1 VQESHLK
8 DRHAIAAIVLVL
20 AITGLVMVAST
31 KMVGAGGPQEC
42 RLLNRQLLWVALAV
56 TFMFLFSR
64 IDYRL
69 LGLFSPFILVGT
81 VLLLIAVLVIGFEH
95 NGARRWIRFLGFGVQ
110 PSELAKFAL
119 VVFVSAW
126 LSRDDDRP
134 KSFRYGFLP
143 VLIVAGLIGGLVLI
157 EPDFGTAVLLVVVAM
172 TIGLLA
178 GIRVRYCMP
187 LVVFAVPLLY
197 HLVWM
202 VQYRHDRLLA
212 FLDPWKYYNGV
223 GYQLC
228 QSLVALGTGGVFG
241 VGPGQSR
248 QKLGFLPEAVH
259 DFIFA
264 ILGEELG
271 ILGTMTVVVL
281 FGAFVV
287 FGMRVAFRAR
297 DRLGFLIAS
306 GVTLT
311 IAFQA
316 LINVAV
322 VTGSAPTKGISLPFV
337 SFGGSSLFF
346 LMCSVGVLLNVARRA
361 EATEAAPE
369 SVPAED

>member
-1 VQESHLK
+1 MIV
-8 DRHAIAAIVLVL
+8 AIVLVL
-20 AITGLVMVAST
+20 AIVGLVMVAST
-31 KMVGAGGPQEC
+31 KMVRASGPQDC
-42 RLLNRQLLWVALAV
+42 RLLNRQLLWVALALTV
-56 TFMFLFSR
+56 MVVFSK

-69 LGLFSPFILVGT
+69 LALLSPFILVGT
-81 VLLLIAVLVIGFEH
+81 VLLLIAVLVIGFKH
-95 NGARRWIRFLGFGVQ
+95 NGARRWIRFLGFGIQ

-119 VVFVSAW
+119 VLFVSAW
-126 LSRDDDRP
+126 LSRDPERP
-134 KSFRYGFLP
+134 KSLRMGFLP
-143 VLIVAGLIGGLVLI
+143 VLVVAGLVGGLVLV
-157 EPDFGTAVLLVVVAM
+157 EPDFGTALLLVIITM

-178 GIRVRYCMP
+178 GVRLRHCAP
-187 LVVFAVPLLY
+187 LVVFAVPLSY
-197 HLVWM
+197 HLVWA
-202 VQYRHDRLLA
+202 VKYRHDRLLA
-212 FLDPWKYYNGV
+212 FLDPWKYYDGV

-271 ILGTMTVVVL
+271 VLGTVTVVVL

-316 LINVAV
+316 LINMAV

-346 LMCSVGVLLNVARRA
+346 LMCSVGVLLNIARRTEEA
-361 EATEAAPE
+361 EIAPA
-369 SVPAED
+369 SIPAEG